1 MHTKSW
7 NSKYASD
14 RLKIKQL
21 ETTARKLIPV
31 NEDKRVHKSTML
43 LACNE
48 ASTDNR
54 CLEPKR
60 TKVSVSTQVYNLQ
73 GRTRLYFSSFQKKNL
88 CFTYDPPL
96 YKLPFLCKR
105 HSLSERK
112 EENNEENE
120 LNPDFAKNEGGRVM
134 EKEANPFFP
143 HRPSGHW
150 QKKTFGLHSPEI
162 LLGP

>member
-1 MHTKSW
+1 MKQVLTIDVW
-7 NSKYASD
+7 NQNALKFPFPHKCIISKDELDYIS
-14 RLKIKQL
+14 R
-21 ETTARKLIPV
+21 P
-31 NEDKRVHKSTML
+31 
-43 LACNE
+43 
-48 ASTDNR
+48 
-54 CLEPKR
+54 
-60 TKVSVSTQVYNLQ
+60 
-73 GRTRLYFSSFQKKNL
+73 FQKKNL